1 MYIHRLRYRNRVTIE
16 FLTNGES
23 QDIPA
28 PWLKWA
34 TFNQDSDFKLEQSRL
49 LMSKTRFL
57 KELPSVRELHFLSE
71 AKLDIDQGISEII
84 DRFAAEREAWR
95 ATLAGESPKSG
106 LSESEL
112 LEAIFSAG
120 FKRNLKPYQWRDLLK
135 LREMKNGANF
145 SVPGAGKTTVL
156 LALYASHLA
165 AKPNLKL
172 LVVAPRN
179 VMGSW
184 DDEVVACFA
193 APPSVI
199 RLTNG
204 ADSISRKLEGLPQI
218 SIMTYEQLRSC
229 QGVIQ
234 SFVENNPV
242 HLVLDESHRAKA
254 GYSNQQGTAVLD
266 IAPAAERRD
275 ILSGTP
281 MPQGVGDLCSQF
293 SFLWPLEGDICG
305 NHLLEDSSD
314 VLSRANTLFKPF
326 FTRTTKA
333 DLELPP
339 VTLDGT
345 YSQLEMSPHQGVAY
359 RMLREFASRL
369 FKRESSDS
377 DERLRKIA
385 QQAVNLLQIASNPR
399 LAYARI
405 KQDESLIGETEFLE
419 RLRQAAESETP
430 AKLKALDEIVAGLM
444 ERPGE
449 KVVIWSGFVSTVEE
463 IAFRYKAHGTL
474 TIHGGVKTGS
484 DEDIDFRE
492 ARVKLFNEDPRYRVL
507 VANPAAGGEGISLH
521 KAAHNAIYFDRNYNA
536 THYLQSVD
544 RIHRLGL
551 ADDVTTTV
559 HFLECAETIDELIS
573 ARLDKKI
580 EAMKTVL
587 NDPVLGQIE
596 LDPEGPGSEDDW
608 NEVGMD
614 GADLDSLFNKHFSKD
629 NEA

>member
-1 MYIHRLRYRNRVTIE
+1 MEVHRLRYSGQVTIE
-16 FLTNGES
+16 FLKDGAGQEIS
-23 QDIPA
+23 G

-34 TFNQDSDFKLEQSRL
+34 AFSQDTNLKLENSRIIL
-49 LMSKTRFL
+49 SKSRFL
-57 KELPSVRELHFLSE
+57 RELPTVRELHFLSKAE
-71 AKLDIDQGISEII
+71 LDIDSGVSEMI
-84 DRFAAEREAWR
+84 DRFASEREAWR
-95 ATLAGESPKSG
+95 TTFLDETAQASESKSQ
-106 LSESEL
+106 LSE
-112 LEAIFSAG
+112 AISSVG
-120 FKRNLKPYQWRDLLK
+120 FARGLKPYQWRDLLK
-135 LREMKNGANF
+135 LRALKNGANF

-165 AKPNLKL
+165 TQPDLKL
-172 LVVAPRN
+172 LVIAPRN

-184 DDEVVACFA
+184 DNEIKECFVS
-193 APPSVI
+193 PPPIV

-204 ADSISRKLEGLPQI
+204 EESISRKLEEGPQI
-218 SIMTYEQLRSC
+218 SIVTYEQLRTT
-229 QGVIQ
+229 QAVIQ
-234 SFVENNPV
+234 QFVENNFV

-254 GYSNQQGTAVLD
+254 GYGNQQGAAVLE

-281 MPQGVGDLCSQF
+281 MPQGISDLCSQF

-305 NHLLEDSSD
+305 NHLLEDNSD

-339 VTLDGT
+339 VTFDMA
-345 YSQLEMSPHQGVAY
+345 YSQLEMSPHQSAAY
-359 RMLREFASRL
+359 RMLREFALYFFR
-369 FKRESSDS
+369 RENPQGN
-377 DERLRKIA
+377 ERLRKIA

-399 LAYARI
+399 LAYARLLE
-405 KQDESLIGETEFLE
+405 DESMTGETEFLE
-419 RLRQAAESETP
+419 HLRQASESETP
-430 AKLKALDEIVAGLM
+430 AKFEALDEIVSGLM
-444 ERPGE
+444 ERPHE
-449 KVVIWSGFVSTVEE
+449 KVVIWSGFVQTVEE
-463 IAFRYKAHGTL
+463 IATRYESLGAL

-484 DEDIDFRE
+484 DVDIDFRE
-492 ARVKLFNEDPRYRVL
+492 ARVKLFNENAKYRVL

-521 KAAHNAIYFDRNYNA
+521 KAAHNAVYFDRNYNA

-551 ADDVTTTV
+551 ADDVITQV
-559 HFLECAETIDELIS
+559 YFLECAETIDEMIS

-587 NDPVLGQIE
+587 DDPVLSPIE
-596 LDPEGPGSEDDW
+596 LDDQDMAPDQDW

-614 GADLDSLFNKHFSKD
+614 GEDLALFFS
-629 NEA
+629 EHLQEVSPA